1 MAQVIKRAFKS
12 FNGIDWDKHYFE
24 NSADQ
29 IKMGDGR
36 TVEELLK
43 DVTNYKVSEADN
55 VVFIL
60 AGGIKAYLINGWC
73 GNNSSSKT
81 IFPSGLF
88 KTIIGVASSTWVPG
102 ANWEK
107 YETTA
112 DLKIQYCDTISVQVL
127 NYGTKPISYQLLIF
141 GM

>member
-1 MAQVIKRAFKS
+1 MAQKNATYKVYNGSSFDEIMLKTKASQVIL
-12 FNGIDWDKHYFE
+12 E
-24 NSADQ
+24 N
-29 IKMGDGR
+29 GR

-60 AGGIKAYLINGWC
+60 AGGIKAYLMNGWC

>member
-1 MAQVIKRAFKS
+1 MAQKNATYKVYNGSSFDEIMLKTKASQVILE
-12 FNGIDWDKHYFE
+12 NGK
-24 NSADQ
+24 
-29 IKMGDGR
+29 

-60 AGGIKAYLINGWC
+60 AGGIRAYLINGWC